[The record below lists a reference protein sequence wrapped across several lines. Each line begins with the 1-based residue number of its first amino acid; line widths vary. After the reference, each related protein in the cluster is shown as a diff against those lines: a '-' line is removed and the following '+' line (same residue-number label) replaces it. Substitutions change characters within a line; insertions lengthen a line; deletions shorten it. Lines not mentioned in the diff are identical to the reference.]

1 MDLRSAT
8 KRRGPQAVDSP
19 TAVEWDTMHHV
30 GRPLHESERQ
40 PSRSDPDPLRA
51 SGTRVSLKV
60 EDVEVSRKL
69 LEGDRHGAVTDAARV
84 FGPALGRLCFIL
96 LGSQAEAEEAAQ
108 ETLLAAYHGSSTF
121 RGEGSARSW
130 FMSIARRT
138 CAQRLSMRLRRS
150 ARLALYCGDPAGKDA
165 SELLDQAE
173 LDARV
178 RTALGKLSDADREI
192 LALRYD
198 GDASLRDV
206 AESLGIDEPA
216 ARKRVSR
223 ALLRLRHFVK
233 EEAP

>member
-1 MDLRSAT
+1 MDPRLAGGRLS
-8 KRRGPQAVDSP
+8 
-19 TAVEWDTMHHV
+19 DTMKSV
-30 GRPLHESERQ
+30 GRPLHESEL
-40 PSRSDPDPLRA
+40 PPPNAPEADLRS

-60 EDVEVSRKL
+60 QELEVTRKL
-69 LEGDRHGAVTDAARV
+69 LEGDRYGAITDAARV

-108 ETLLAAYHGSSTF
+108 ETLLAAYHGGSSY

-130 FMSIARRT
+130 FMGIARRT
-138 CAQRLSMRLRRS
+138 CAERLSKRLRRS

-178 RTALGKLSDADREI
+178 RAGLGKLSELDREI

-198 GDASLRDV
+198 GGASLRDV

-223 ALLRLRHFVK
+223 ALLRLRHWVK
-233 EEAP
+233 EEAS